1 MSHSLVSPR
10 HRGRARLWARAAWAT
25 VIGSI
30 VLTGVGVSTA
40 SASEPP
46 PAPVSAGG
54 AVDADGNTVLAG
66 LSDDSAGGGYV
77 VQLEDG
83 ADVDEVIADVTA
95 DGVEVTG
102 VTEGA
107 IDSFTAPLDAATLA
121 ELRARDD
128 VVRVERQH
136 VYELD
141 GAQDNP
147 PWGLNR
153 IDQRALPLDAK
164 YSYKYTGAGVDV
176 YVIDTGIRW
185 THTEFTNR
193 LKPGASVD
201 FGDGHGLE
209 DCDGHGTHVS
219 GILGGTTWGVAK
231 GVSIIPVNVFQC
243 GNSSVF
249 QEAVIIGLNWV
260 VENHQAGQP
269 AVANFSLGGPASTV
283 LDDAVKALIA
293 DGITVVTSAGNDPN
307 TSSCDRSP
315 KRVAEVIVVSSSN
328 STDTRASDASP
339 GSCNDL
345 FAPGVDIRSADFQS
359 DTGSIAFSGT
369 SMAAPHAAGAAAQIL
384 QQNPTFTPAQVWAAM
399 DADTTKGVIKGRGT
413 GDPDKLLHVT
423 PQTVA
428 NAPTGLTAAVWPAVG
443 AGEVKLSWTAPFDGG
458 AAITDYVIERSTNQT
473 TWTTLTD
480 GVSTATTYTETGLS
494 GGTAYWYRVSAKNSI
509 GTGATSATTSATPAT
524 LPAAPSGLT
533 GAVAPAAG
541 VGSGQVKLSW
551 TAPSAN
557 GATMTDYV
565 VEISTNQSSWAT
577 IADGV
582 STATTLTINGLTN
595 GTPYWFRVSA
605 KNSVG
610 TGPTSA
616 TTSATPVT
624 LPAAPSGLTA
634 AVAPAAGVGSG
645 EVKLSWSAPNDG
657 GTAITDY
664 VLERSVDQ
672 QSWVTVADGVST
684 ATSHTVTGL
693 TNGTLY
699 VFRVSAKNAV
709 GTGST
714 SATVFATPAALPAAP
729 SGLSAAVAPASGVGS
744 GEVKL
749 SWTAAVANG
758 SAITDYLVERST
770 DGATWTRVDDGVA
783 AATASTVRGLSNGT
797 QYQFRV
803 AAVNG
808 IGTGPWTATAT
819 ATPVGSP
826 ESPGGLT
833 AAVAPAAGVGAGQV
847 RLTWTAPGTNG
858 VAISDYLISVAESG
872 TSWTTVDDGVSTA
885 TSFTVGGL
893 VSGRDH
899 EFRVAAIN
907 AVGTGTWSATV
918 TATPAGPPAAV
929 AGLRVTDVG
938 SGLVQLAWNQPAGN
952 GSAISDYLVERSTDG
967 VTWTSI
973 DDGVSTA
980 TTATVTGLVNGT
992 SYRFRVAA
1000 HNGVGDGPASDP
1012 IQATPA
1018 GTPAAVGQLSATVA
1032 PDGGVG
1038 SGQVKLAWNAPA
1050 DNGGSA
1056 IVDYVIEWSTDGAT
1070 WTAVD
1075 DGVSPATTFT
1085 VDGLTNGTSYR
1096 FRVTARNGAGD
1107 GPASSTI
1114 QAIPVGTPAAVGQ
1127 VRAAVA
1133 PDGGVGSGQV
1143 RLRWVAPADN
1153 GAAVNDYV
1161 IERSTDG
1168 TTWTAV
1174 NDGVSTATTFTVDGL
1189 TNGTAYQFRVTAR
1202 NGVGDGPASSTVQAT
1217 PRWTPAGPGGLAA
1230 AVAPATGVGS
1240 GQVRLSWVAPA
1251 DNGAAVTDYV
1261 IQRSINGTT
1270 WTTLTDGSSAATTL
1284 TVTGLANGTAYQFRI
1299 AAVNAVGQGAWSSP
1313 VAATP
1318 RWKPAAP
1325 SGLRGVAASR
1335 KVTLTWNAPSATG
1348 GSNITDYVIQRSANG
1363 KPWTTVRDGVS
1374 TTRRSVVGGLT
1385 NGTSYR
1391 FRVAAKNAVG
1401 TGPWS
1406 AIVRATPRAS

>member
-1 MSHSLVSPR
+1 MTSSLVQPR

-46 PAPVSAGG
+46 PAARSAGG
-54 AVDADGNTVLAG
+54 TALPAPTDAPGTE
-66 LSDDSAGGGYV
+66 YI

-83 ADVDEVIADVTA
+83 VDVDEVVADVAA
-95 DGVEVTG
+95 DGIEVTAAM
-102 VTEGA
+102 EGA
-107 IDSFTAPLDAATLA
+107 VDGFSAPLDAAAVA

-128 VVRVERQH
+128 VVRVEREH
-136 VYELD
+136 ALEFAGV
-141 GAQDNP
+141 QDNP
-147 PWGLNR
+147 PWNLNR
-153 IDQRALPLDAK
+153 IDQRSLPLDAK
-164 YSYKYTGAGVDV
+164 YSYRNTGTGVDV
-176 YVIDTGIRW
+176 YVIDSGIRL
-185 THTEFTNR
+185 TQTEFTGR
-193 LKPGASVD
+193 LSDGAFID
-201 FGDGHGLE
+201 FGDGNGLN
-209 DCDGHGTHVS
+209 DCYGHGTSVS
-219 GILGGTTWGVAK
+219 SVVGGTTWGVAK
-231 GVSIIPVNVFQC
+231 GVSIIPVNVLQC
-243 GNSSVF
+243 GQTSISPAAFVTG
-249 QEAVIIGLNWV
+249 VNWV
-260 VENHQAGQP
+260 VEHHQAGQP
-269 AVANFSLGGPASTV
+269 AVVNISLSTV
-283 LDDAVKALIA
+283 ASQVIDDTVKALIT
-293 DGITVVTSAGNDPN
+293 DGITVMVAAGNDPN
-307 TSSCDRSP
+307 TSSCNQSP
-315 KRVAEVIVVSSSN
+315 TRLPEAITVAASDSS
-328 STDTRASDASP
+328 DARASFSSP
-339 GSCNDL
+339 GSCTDL
-345 FAPGVDIRSADFQS
+345 FAPGVDIRTASFQS
-359 DTGSIAFSGT
+359 DSGSVLKTGT
-369 SMAAPHAAGAAAQIL
+369 SSAAPHVSGAAAQIL

-399 DADTTKGVIKGRGT
+399 DADTTKGVITGRGT

-428 NAPTGLTAAVWPAVG
+428 NAPTGLTAAVWPAAGVG
-443 AGEVKLSWTAPFDGG
+443 AGQVKLTWTAPFDGG

-473 TWTTLTD
+473 TWTALTD
-480 GVSTATTYTETGLS
+480 GVSTATTYTDSGLA
-494 GGTAYWYRVSAKNSI
+494 GGTSHWYRVSAKNSI

-557 GATMTDYV
+557 GSAVTDYI

-577 IADGV
+577 IVDGV
-582 STATTLTINGLTN
+582 STTTTLTINGLTN

-610 TGPTSA
+610 TGPTST

-624 LPAAPSGLTA
+624 LPGAPSGLTA

-664 VLERSVDQ
+664 IVERSVDQ

-699 VFRVSAKNAV
+699 VFRISAKNAV

-749 SWTAAVANG
+749 SWTAAAANG

-783 AATASTVRGLSNGT
+783 TATTSTVRGLVNGT
-797 QYQFRV
+797 QHQFRV

-808 IGTGPWTATAT
+808 VGTSPWTATAT

-847 RLTWTAPGTNG
+847 RLTWTAPATNG
-858 VAISDYLISVAESG
+858 VAITDYLISVAESG

-907 AVGTGTWSATV
+907 SVGTGTWSATV
-918 TATPAGPPAAV
+918 NATPAGPPAAV
-929 AGLRVTDVG
+929 AGLRVTDIG

-967 VTWTSI
+967 VNWTSI

-992 SYRFRVAA
+992 SYRFRVTA
-1000 HNGVGDGPASDP
+1000 HNSVGDGPASDP

-1038 SGQVKLAWNAPA
+1038 SGQVKLAWSAPT

-1056 IVDYVIEWSTDGAT
+1056 VVDYVIERSTDGAT
-1070 WTAVD
+1070 WTTVN
-1075 DGVSPATTFT
+1075 DGVSTATTFT
-1085 VDGLTNGTSYR
+1085 VDGLTNGTSYH
-1096 FRVTARNGAGD
+1096 FRVTARNSAGD

-1114 QAIPVGTPAAVGQ
+1114 EATPAGTPAAVGQ
-1127 VRAAVA
+1127 VGATVA

-1143 RLRWVAPADN
+1143 KLAWSAPGDA
-1153 GAAVNDYV
+1153 GGSAILDYV

-1168 TTWTAV
+1168 TTWATIS
-1174 NDGVSTATTFTVDGL
+1174 DSISTATTFTVDGL
-1189 TNGTAYQFRVTAR
+1189 TNGTAYQFRVTAH
-1202 NGVGDGPASSTVQAT
+1202 NAVGAGPASSAVQAT
-1217 PRWTPAGPGGLAA
+1217 PRWTPSGPGGLSA
-1230 AVAPATGVGS
+1230 AVAPSTGVGS
-1240 GQVRLSWVAPA
+1240 GQVKLSWAAPA
-1251 DNGAAVTDYV
+1251 DNGAAVIDFV
-1261 IQRSINGTT
+1261 VRRSTNGTT
-1270 WTTLTDGSSAATTL
+1270 WTTLNDGTSIATTL
-1284 TVTGLANGTAYQFRI
+1284 TVSGLTNGTAYQFRI
-1299 AAVNAVGQGAWSSP
+1299 AAVNEVGPGAWSTP

-1325 SGLRGVAASR
+1325 GGLRGVPASR
-1335 KVTLTWNAPSATG
+1335 QVTLTWNAPAGTG

-1363 KPWTTVRDGVS
+1363 KPWTTVRDSVS

-1406 AIVRATPRAS
+1406 AAVRATPRAN